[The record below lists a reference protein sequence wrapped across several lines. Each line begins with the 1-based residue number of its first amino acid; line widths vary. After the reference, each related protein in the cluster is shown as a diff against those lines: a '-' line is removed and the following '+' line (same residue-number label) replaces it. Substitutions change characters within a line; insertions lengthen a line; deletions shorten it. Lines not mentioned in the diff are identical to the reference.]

1 MLFLPASEGVGAE
14 QLIRS
19 DPMLRVAMMI
29 CESTKVWGDAMGG
42 EDKTAHMEH
51 SSMLTAWRSAV

>member
-1 MLFLPASEGVGAE
+1 MFLPGSVGVGSE
-14 QLIRS
+14 KLIRS

-29 CESTKVWGDAMGG
+29 CVSTKVWEDDMDG

>member
-1 MLFLPASEGVGAE
+1 
-14 QLIRS
+14 
-19 DPMLRVAMMI
+19 MMI
-29 CESTKVWGDAMGG
+29 CVSTKVWEDDMDG